1 MSERSI
7 EELEARLQEL
17 EISTEYID
25 LLNQLSFELLKQ
37 DRHNQRVLTLLENSR
52 KLCTTQFP
60 EYRTGLINALITTGE
75 FYRFQHNYGEV
86 MRLHLEAEAICLP
99 LDGQTDQTVLT
110 DLIRLRSAQ
119 EALAYMMANWTQ
131 HISINV
137 ELVQLAQ
144 KVGQP
149 IMEATANHSLSV
161 AHLKLN
167 NLDDALRYEEKAV
180 AIAETLPDKTKYSF
194 YLLGLSVPYSRLKQ
208 FDKAVHYATLAYE
221 FFRGKNS
228 DYEAR
233 TLGTL
238 GERYSEMGD
247 YEQALEYLQ
256 QKLDLI
262 KAINFDFFIPETYC
276 GIGMVYQKMG
286 KTDLALHWL
295 ESGVALAESTNR
307 MPILIDNYTYLMQ
320 AYKDNK
326 DFEKALTT
334 FEKLATLRAETDNQI
349 AINQRNTLLVIHE
362 TEQAQLEAQLQQ
374 ERANRLRIEADNLAQ
389 QNALFQKINALKD
402 ELVATASHDMR
413 SPLTAIGMELALLQR
428 VTLDN
433 SKAQQYIE
441 RLQKNVTHITNLIRD
456 LLDFSHI
463 QELMQPDRRLCDLTK
478 LVHVAQ
484 MRHETLGKAKDIDLR
499 VNMPPGPIH
508 LLLDA
513 NQFDRVLDNL
523 ISNAI
528 KYTGHGGQVS
538 ITLAEVAGQA
548 VLSVRDNG
556 RGIPADDIPRV
567 FESRFRASNSGGE
580 QGHGHGLSIVKSIVD
595 SHQGTILCESVL
607 GAGSTFIVLLPLQPD
622 GPA

>member
-60 EYRTGLINALITTGE
+60 EYRTGLVNALITTGE
-75 FYRFQHNYGEV
+75 FFRFQYNYGEV
-86 MRLHLEAEAICLP
+86 MRLHLEAEALCLP

-233 TLGTL
+233 TLQTL
-238 GERYSEMGD
+238 GNLYSEMGD
-247 YEQALEYLQ
+247 YEQALEYFQLE
-256 QKLDLI
+256 LDLI
-262 KAINFDFFIPETYC
+262 RAINFEFFMPETYC
-276 GIGMVYQKMG
+276 KLGMVYQKMG
-286 KTDLALHWL
+286 ETDLALHWL
-295 ESGVALAESTNR
+295 ESGVALAEATNR
-307 MPILIDNYTYLMQ
+307 PPILINNYTYLMQ

-349 AINQRNTLLVIHE
+349 AINQRNTLLVVHE

-374 ERANRLRIEADNLAQ
+374 ERANRLRAEADNLTR

-402 ELVATASHDMR
+402 ELVATASHDIR
-413 SPLTAIGMELALLQR
+413 NPLTAMNMELTMLQR
-428 VTLDN
+428 LTLN
-433 SKAQQYIE
+433 SPKAQSYVS
-441 RLQKNVTHITNLIRD
+441 RLKNNLTHVTHLIED
-456 LLDFSHI
+456 LLNFSDI
-463 QELMQPDRRLCDLTK
+463 ESTMRPQFVTTDLTA
-478 LVHVAQ
+478 LVQEALVRQ
-484 MRHETLGKAKDIDLR
+484 ESRSQAKQIDLQASLS
-499 VNMPPGPIH
+499 PDPLY

-513 NQFDRVLDNL
+513 HQFERVLDNL
-523 ISNAI
+523 FGNAI
-528 KYTGHGGQVS
+528 KYTGDGGQVRVS
-538 ITLAEVAGQA
+538 LSTGNGQA
-548 VLSVRDNG
+548 VLQISDTG
-556 RGIPADDIPRV
+556 RGIPAHEIHRIFD
-567 FESRFRASNSGGE
+567 SRFRASNSGSEEGD
-580 QGHGHGLSIVKSIVD
+580 GHGLAIVKSIVET
-595 SHQGTILCESVL
+595 HRGTIDCESTL
-607 GAGSTFIVLLPLQPD
+607 GSGSVFTVSLPASD
-622 GPA
+622 